1 MSRYVNGTD
10 MQWQTVDGSSSI
22 VLRFDEVGQHVV
34 VAPALVAQFVPMV
47 KVLSVASH
55 VDHVVEDASPTQNF
69 TAWPTGSLRS
79 IKSIDS
85 LSQHM
90 LILMCSQ

>member
-1 MSRYVNGTD
+1 
-10 MQWQTVDGSSSI
+10 MQRQTVYGSSSI

-55 VDHVVEDASPTQNF
+55 VDHVVEDASPTQNLN
-69 TAWPTGSLRS
+69 AWPTGSLRS